1 MATEMRGGA
10 DFAIAPGELLA
21 ETLNSLGLKQAELA
35 RRTGRPVQAI
45 NEIVKGVKEITPET
59 ALQFERVLG
68 VPAHIWTRLE
78 ADYRQDLAR
87 LHDRKRLEEQE
98 VPLARRFPY
107 REMAALGWVPDVKD
121 WLDRAIA
128 LLQFFR
134 VSSLEHI
141 QQRELEAAWRR
152 SASVSA
158 SQHALRAWLMSGER
172 DAEGV
177 RVASFSRDVLAET
190 IPELRGLTRESPSI
204 FCPRMT
210 KLLAGCGV
218 AVVFVRHLP
227 RTGVQGATQWV
238 DRKAVVQLSIRYKWA
253 DIFWFS
259 LFHELGHLLLHQHK
273 GVFVNPSSGEK
284 SDRERE
290 ADVFA
295 GDALIPQAKYK
306 RFIAI
311 HSVFLADHVEGFARE
326 VGIHPSIVVGRLQ
339 HDGLLPHSHLN
350 DLRPRFDIVEHNA

>member
-1 MATEMRGGA
+1 MATEMPGSA
-10 DFAIAPGELLA
+10 DLAIAPGELLA

-98 VPLARRFPY
+98 VPLARQFPY
-107 REMAALGWVPDVKD
+107 REMVAYGWVPDVKD
-121 WLDRAIA
+121 WLDRAVE
-128 LLQFFR
+128 LLRFFR
-134 VSSLEHI
+134 VSSLDHVQE
-141 QQRELEAAWRR
+141 RELEAAWRR
-152 SASVSA
+152 STKVAASRA
-158 SQHALRAWLMSGER
+158 ALRAWLMRGER
-172 DAEGV
+172 DAEAV
-177 RVASFSRDVLAET
+177 QVAAFGRDVLLET
-190 IPELRGLTRESPSI
+190 LPELRRLTRESPAV

-218 AVVFVRHLP
+218 ALVFVRHLP
-227 RTGVQGATQWV
+227 KTGAQGATQWV
-238 DRKAVVQLSIRYKWA
+238 RRKAVIQLSVRYRWA

-284 SDRERE
+284 SDREQE

-295 GDALIPQAKYK
+295 SDALIPRESYK
-306 RFIAI
+306 RFVA
-311 HSVFLADHVEGFARE
+311 SCGVLSADPVEAFARE
-326 VGIHPSIVVGRLQ
+326 VHVHPSIVVGRLQ
-339 HDGLLPHSHLN
+339 HEGLLPYSHLN
-350 DLRPRFDIVEHNA
+350 ELRPRFDIVDV

>member
-1 MATEMRGGA
+1 MATEMRRSS
-10 DFAIAPGELLA
+10 DLAISPGELLA
-21 ETLNSLGLKQAELA
+21 ETLQALGLKQAELA

-45 NEIVKGVKEITPET
+45 NEIVKGTKEITPET

-78 ADYRQDLAR
+78 ADYRQGVAR
-87 LHDRKRLEEQE
+87 LHDRKRIEGHE
-98 VPLARRFPY
+98 VPLARQFPY
-107 REMAALGWVPDVKD
+107 REMAAHGWVPDVKN
-121 WLDRAIA
+121 WLDRTIA

-134 VSSLEHI
+134 VSSLAHARE
-141 QQRELEAAWRR
+141 RELEAAWRR
-152 SASVSA
+152 SANVAA
-158 SQHALRAWLMSGER
+158 SRHALRAWLMSGER
-172 DAEGV
+172 DAEALQ
-177 RVASFSRDVLAET
+177 VAPFGRDVLAET
-190 IPELRGLTRESPSI
+190 IPELRSLTRETPSI

-210 KLLAGCGV
+210 KLLAGCGI
-218 AVVFVRHLP
+218 AVVFVKHLP

-238 DRKAVVQLSIRYKWA
+238 GRKAVVQLSVRYKWA

-295 GDALIPQAKYK
+295 SDALIPQAKYK
-306 RFIAI
+306 RFVAGR
-311 HSVFLADHVEGFARE
+311 SVFLADHVESFARE
-326 VGIHPSIVVGRLQ
+326 IEIHPSIVVGRLQ
-339 HDGLLPHSHLN
+339 HDSLLPHSHLN
-350 DLRPRFDIVEHNA
+350 DLRPRFDIVDA

>member
-1 MATEMRGGA
+1 MATEMPRWP
-10 DFAIAPGELLA
+10 DLAISPGELLT
-21 ETLNSLGLKQAELA
+21 ETLHSLGLKQAELA

-45 NEIVKGVKEITPET
+45 NEIVKGTKEITPET

-78 ADYRQDLAR
+78 ADYRQSVAR
-87 LHDRKRLEEQE
+87 LHDRKRLEDQE
-98 VPLARRFPY
+98 VPLARQFPY
-107 REMAALGWVPDVKD
+107 REMAAHGWVPDAKD
-121 WLDRAIA
+121 WLDRTMA

-134 VSSLEHI
+134 VSSLHHVQE
-141 QQRELEAAWRR
+141 REVEAAWRR
-152 SASVSA
+152 SASVAA
-158 SQHALRAWLMSGER
+158 SRQALRAWLMSGER
-172 DAEGV
+172 EAEGLQ
-177 RVASFSRDVLAET
+177 VASFGRDILAET
-190 IPELRGLTRESPSI
+190 IPELRRLTRESPSV

-238 DRKAVVQLSIRYKWA
+238 GRKAVVQLSVRYRWA

-295 GDALIPQAKYK
+295 SSALIPRKQYK
-306 RFIAI
+306 RFIAD
-311 HSVFLADHVEGFARE
+311 HSVFLADHVESFARE
-326 VGIHPSIVVGRLQ
+326 VEIHESIVVGRLQ

-350 DLRPRFDIVEHNA
+350 DLRPRFDIVDA

>member
-1 MATEMRGGA
+1 MAIETRGWP
-10 DFAIAPGELLA
+10 DLAISPGELLA
-21 ETLNSLGLKQAELA
+21 ETLDSLSLKQAELA

-87 LHDRKRLEEQE
+87 LHDRKRLEERE
-98 VPLARRFPY
+98 VPLARQFPY
-107 REMAALGWVPDVKD
+107 REMAAYGWVPDVKD
-121 WLDRAIA
+121 WLDRAVE
-128 LLQFFR
+128 LLRFFR
-134 VSSLEHI
+134 VSSLDHVQE
-141 QQRELEAAWRR
+141 RELEAAWRR
-152 SASVSA
+152 SAKVAA
-158 SQHALRAWLMSGER
+158 SREALRAWLMRGER

-177 RVASFSRDVLAET
+177 QVAAFGRDALQET
-190 IPELRGLTRESPSI
+190 LPELRRLTRGSPAV

-218 AVVFVRHLP
+218 ALVFVRHLP
-227 RTGVQGATQWV
+227 RTGAQGATQWV
-238 DRKAVVQLSIRYKWA
+238 GRKAVIQLSVRYRWA

-284 SDRERE
+284 SDREQE

-295 GDALIPQAKYK
+295 SDALIPPASYK
-306 RFIAI
+306 RFVD
-311 HSVFLADHVEGFARE
+311 SCEVFSADPVESFARE
-326 VGIHPSIVVGRLQ
+326 VEVHPSIVVGRLK
-339 HDGLLPHSHLN
+339 HEGLLPHSHLN
-350 DLRPRFDIVEHNA
+350 DLRPRFDIVDE